1 VSGAAKH
8 STRILVVDDSEQV
21 RRLLRQLLTPLGYH
35 VIECENGGKA
45 IAIIEA
51 DPPDLVLLDLEMPGI
66 GGHEVLQTV
75 RSNPATRLLPVIVL
89 TGMATTDD
97 KLRAF
102 AEGVTAF
109 LSKPFSTEELLARV
123 GALVSLKLFADEHE
137 HAERVILAF
146 AKLIDARD
154 SHTAGHSGRVA
165 ELADRIAE
173 KIGFDA
179 VERAEMR
186 RGALFHDVG
195 KIVTPDAILHK
206 NAPLTTN
213 ERIIIEQHPLVG
225 DDLLAGMKT
234 MKKALPIVRHH
245 HEKLDGSGYPDGLS
259 GESIPLSVRIVTVAD
274 VFDAM
279 TSKRAYRDAM
289 STETAFDQL
298 VRGVRKNWWDRKAV
312 DALRA
317 SFREEESSALAI
329 CSVG

>member
-1 VSGAAKH
+1 VSAAAKY

-21 RRLLRQLLTPLGYH
+21 RRLLRQLLTPFGYH
-35 VIECENGGKA
+35 VIECETGGKA
-45 IAIIEA
+45 LAIIEA

-66 GGHEVLQTV
+66 GGHEVLQTI

-89 TGMATTDD
+89 TGMATTDK
-97 KLRAF
+97 KLRAY
-102 AEGVTAF
+102 AEGVTDF

-165 ELADRIAE
+165 ELSDRIAE

-179 VERAEMR
+179 VARAEMR

-206 NAPLTTN
+206 NAPLTPE

-225 DDLLAGMKT
+225 DDLLSGMKT
-234 MKKALPIVRHH
+234 MKKALPLGRHH

-279 TSKRAYRDAM
+279 TSKRAYREAM
-289 STETAFDQL
+289 SAETAFDQL
-298 VRGVRKNWWDRKAV
+298 VRGVRKNWWDRNAV

-317 SFREEESSALAI
+317 SFREEESPALAI